1 MNTCLKSVMLQKL
14 LLQHVFLTMFFFDWA
29 RLIRSCND
37 RIEMRWNLPAEIQN
51 AMSIEARISSWNI
64 GG

>member
-1 MNTCLKSVMLQKL
+1 MLEECNAPKAAAATC
-14 LLQHVFLTMFFFDWA
+14 VFDDVFFDWA